1 MEFIINK
8 TKMRSHYEADCLIED
23 LYVCKWLADFPKC
36 FLRAS
41 NQVDIKKSS
50 TQIKWEIIREN
61 YYDQLNCKC
70 GNMKLLI
77 RICGGDE
84 EKKSTEQFEKKKTI
98 RPGFLIRS
106 GTGCGDNE
114 RSTSKEVTA
123 NFGSRGLFP
132 FKSGSPRT
140 PWPYFN
146 IKHFILKKKPTSLM

>member
-1 MEFIINK
+1 
-8 TKMRSHYEADCLIED
+8 
-23 LYVCKWLADFPKC
+23 
-36 FLRAS
+36 
-41 NQVDIKKSS
+41 
-50 TQIKWEIIREN
+50 
-61 YYDQLNCKC
+61 
-70 GNMKLLI
+70 MKLLI

-84 EKKSTEQFEKKKTI
+84 EKKSTEQFEKEKKTI
-98 RPGFLIRS
+98 RSGFLIRS

-146 IKHFILKKKPTSLM
+146 IEHFILKKKPHQFDVTYNNKHDLQHHFKFTDNYVLLYYVFFARLCNAFVLKIVAADYTSFFAECTHSFQRHKQFVIGYEFID